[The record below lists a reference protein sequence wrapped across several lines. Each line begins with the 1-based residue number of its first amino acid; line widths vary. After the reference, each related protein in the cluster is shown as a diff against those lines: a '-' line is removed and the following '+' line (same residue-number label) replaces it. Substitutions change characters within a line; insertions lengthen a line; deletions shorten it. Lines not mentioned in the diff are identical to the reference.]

1 MSENWWKVKN
11 LKKEEQK
18 VNSLKVSELDLRGDF
33 GSYKKVLKTDSLD
46 NSMLESHNDLEPNS
60 KLLYIKNLLNIPDK
74 KNYKILDAGCGMGF
88 TTFQIKNIFKESDV
102 IGVDISE
109 DAITYA
115 KKKFGKCEFICQ
127 GIEPKNNII
136 DEFDLI
142 FCFEFYPFTRTNDW
156 NTHNEYINYFL
167 KNLRSN
173 GLLIIYQL
181 WTNQDSLSANYSE
194 LLTKYHVKLYNTISK
209 KLYTFKKFI
218 PLFILKLIDRIIKI
232 LRQREAKICVIT
244 KTE

>member
-1 MSENWWKVKN
+1 MSKNWWKVKS
-11 LKKEEQK
+11 LKNEEQK
-18 VNSLKVSELDLRGDF
+18 VRSLKISELDVRGDF
-33 GSYKKVLKTDSLD
+33 GSYKKVLETDVLD
-46 NSMLESHNDLEPNS
+46 NSMLEHHNDLEPNS
-60 KLLYIKNLLNIPDK
+60 KLLYIKNLLNISHK

-102 IGVDISE
+102 VGVDISH

-115 KKKFGKCEFICQ
+115 KKKFGKCRFICQ
-127 GIEPKNNII
+127 GIEPKNGII

-156 NTHNEYINYFL
+156 TTHNEYINYFL
-167 KNLRSN
+167 KNLRTD

-194 LLTKYHVKLYNTISK
+194 LCTKNHVKLYNTISK
-209 KLYTFKKFI
+209 KLYTFKSFI
-218 PLFILKLIDRIIKI
+218 PLFILKLIDRLIK
-232 LRQREAKICVIT
+232 LVRRQEAKICVIT

>member
-1 MSENWWKVKN
+1 
-11 LKKEEQK
+11 
-18 VNSLKVSELDLRGDF
+18 
-33 GSYKKVLKTDSLD
+33 
-46 NSMLESHNDLEPNS
+46 
-60 KLLYIKNLLNIPDK
+60 
-74 KNYKILDAGCGMGF
+74 MGF

-102 IGVDISE
+102 IGVDISQ

-127 GIEPKNNII
+127 GIEPKNDII

-156 NTHNEYINYFL
+156 DTHNEYINYFL
-167 KNLRSN
+167 KNLRSD

-181 WTNQDSLSANYSE
+181 WTNQNSLSANYSE
-194 LLTKYHVKLYNTISK
+194 LLTKYHVKLYKTISK

-232 LRQREAKICVIT
+232 LRPREAKICVIK